1 MAEARSQQQ
10 SMQINC
16 DEAQNILSTPQDIL
30 TKRNKLRD
38 LSPDILYETCSI
50 AGIDT
55 ALLPLQRSTVFP
67 TTEAMITALL
77 SHTGVSLI
85 SPVSEY
91 ILIHLRDLTN
101 ELVFQT
107 LSIAGRRSRISGLN
121 NQSNQTRT
129 SQLITQKFVPLSC
142 IICA

>member
-1 MAEARSQQQ
+1 
-10 SMQINC
+10 MQINC

-30 TKRNKLRD
+30 TKRNKLWD

-55 ALLPLQRSTVFP
+55 ALLPLQRSSIFP

-77 SHTGVSLI
+77 SHTGVSLT

-91 ILIHLRDLTN
+91 ILIYLRGLTN
-101 ELVFQT
+101 EPVFKT
-107 LSIAGRRSRISGLN
+107 LSIAGRCSRISGLS
-121 NQSNQTRT
+121 NQSNQART
-129 SQLITQKFVPLSC
+129 SQLIMQKFVPLSC
-142 IICA
+142 VICA